1 MDQYLVNVHGGPRLM
16 TNFITEHGL
25 PLLFAAVLIE
35 SFGIPVPGETAL
47 IAFGVLAS
55 EGHYS
60 IVEVIVVAA
69 AGAIVGDN
77 LGYWLIGRLGGRA
90 LFERWGWLH
99 QYSDRVL
106 PPAEAI
112 MARHGGAAV
121 FFGRFVTILRYT
133 VAWVAGLTRMRWWKF
148 LFWNA
153 AGGIVWA
160 TAVGLTAYYG
170 GKVVADSIARYGAY
184 AAVIAAVAIV
194 VAWLILH
201 YARKRVER
209 RL

>member
-1 MDQYLVNVHGGPRLM
+1 
-16 TNFITEHGL
+16 
-25 PLLFAAVLIE
+25 
-35 SFGIPVPGETAL
+35 
-47 IAFGVLAS
+47 
-55 EGHYS
+55 
-60 IVEVIVVAA
+60 
-69 AGAIVGDN
+69 
-77 LGYWLIGRLGGRA
+77 
-90 LFERWGWLH
+90 
-99 QYSDRVL
+99 
-106 PPAEAI
+106 
-112 MARHGGAAV
+112 
-121 FFGRFVTILRYT
+121 
-133 VAWVAGLTRMRWWKF
+133 MRWWKF